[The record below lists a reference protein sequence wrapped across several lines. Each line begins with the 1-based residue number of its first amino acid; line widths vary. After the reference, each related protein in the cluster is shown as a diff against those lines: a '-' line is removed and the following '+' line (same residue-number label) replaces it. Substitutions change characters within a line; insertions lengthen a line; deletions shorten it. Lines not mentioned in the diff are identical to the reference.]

1 VRFAERL
8 TFTVL
13 FLASMVAAA
22 ASVELEAN
30 PAALMQAMQG
40 HRVVLLGEVHDNAAQ
55 HVLRAAALRRLLEKG
70 ARPAIAFEQFDRERQ
85 LDIERARRERPRDA
99 DYLIAHAKG
108 DAAWHWDDYRP
119 VVALA
124 LEYELPIV
132 AANLS
137 RGGAMQVAIKGW
149 SSVFD
154 ARTRM
159 ELKLDSLPVDFRRK
173 HEEAIAVGHC
183 NLLSAQELPARAHA
197 QMARDIVMARAIH
210 PYVDGRGVVLL
221 AGNGHV
227 RRDIGVPFWLSAEE
241 QRGAISIGMLERSDN
256 GSVPDDA
263 ADFDA
268 YVITDRAQR
277 DDPCKELEQ
286 RVQSPKTR

>member
-1 VRFAERL
+1 
-8 TFTVL
+8 
-13 FLASMVAAA
+13 
-22 ASVELEAN
+22 
-30 PAALMQAMQG
+30 
-40 HRVVLLGEVHDNAAQ
+40 
-55 HVLRAAALRRLLEKG
+55 
-70 ARPAIAFEQFDRERQ
+70 
-85 LDIERARRERPRDA
+85 
-99 DYLIAHAKG
+99 
-108 DAAWHWDDYRP
+108 
-119 VVALA
+119 
-124 LEYELPIV
+124 
-132 AANLS
+132 
-137 RGGAMQVAIKGW
+137 MQVAIKGW

-286 RVQSPKTR
+286 RVRSPKTR